1 MASKS
6 EQSGVD
12 ETSRE
17 SETQRTAEDNVRALA
32 LLRGTLDST
41 ADGILTIGINRQILA
56 FNETFVKMWRIPPG
70 ILAAKDDRL
79 AIQCVLDQLQTPE
92 QFLAKVRYLYD
103 HLEEE
108 SFDILDFK
116 DGRVFERF
124 SRPMMVG
131 GRPLG
136 RVWSF
141 RDITERK
148 HAQERIAEQAELLD
162 QARDAIIVRDLNGKI
177 LSWNKGAERIYGW
190 TPGEAM
196 GRHIGY
202 LIYSDIEKFNEINR
216 QFLSQGGWYGELQ
229 HLAKDRREL
238 TIEARWTLVRDK
250 EGRPKSALA
259 INTDITEKKKIEV
272 QFMRAQR
279 MESIGTLAGGIAHD
293 LNNILAPIMM
303 SIEILRQRATDPQSK
318 AILESIAT
326 SSKRGADIVRQVLS
340 FARGGLEGE
349 RIEVHTNDLIADL
362 EIIIKDTFPKNIH
375 FEFSL
380 PAESWTILG
389 DPTQLH
395 QVLLNLCLNARDAM
409 PEGGI
414 LAVRVENA
422 LLDKHSTAAPG
433 PAKPGR
439 CVIISITDSGS
450 GISSVMLDKIFE
462 PFFTT
467 KEVGK
472 GTGLGLSTVLA
483 IVKSHDGFVN
493 VDSELGKGSTFKVCF
508 PALDICAG
516 KRKET
521 GTLPVLPRGK
531 GETVLVVDDEASV
544 LAVTSQTLEAFGYR
558 TLTATNGAEAV
569 ALYVQRGEEIS
580 AVLSD
585 MVMPV
590 MDGLATI
597 RALKQIDPTVKIIV
611 ASGSATSGSI
621 ARDSECAIRHFLNK
635 PYTAATLL
643 KTLRIVLDEAG
654 Y

>member
-1 MASKS
+1 M
-6 EQSGVD
+6 D
-12 ETSRE
+12 EASRE
-17 SETQRTAEDNVRALA
+17 SEAKRSTEDNVRALP
-32 LLRGTLDST
+32 LLRATLDST
-41 ADGILTIGINRQILA
+41 ADGILTIGVNRQILA
-56 FNETFVKMWRIPPG
+56 FNEMFVKMWRIPPE
-70 ILAAKDDRL
+70 ILAAKDDDL

-103 HLEEE
+103 HPAEE
-108 SFDILDFK
+108 SFDVLDFK
-116 DGRVFERF
+116 DGRIFERL
-124 SRPMMVG
+124 SRPMLVD

-177 LSWNKGAERIYGW
+177 LFWNKGAERIYGW
-190 TPGEAM
+190 TPEEAVS
-196 GRHIGY
+196 RHIGY
-202 LIYSDIEKFNEINR
+202 LIYPDVEKFHAVDR
-216 QFLSQGGWYGELQ
+216 QFLSQGGWSGELQ
-229 HLAKDRREL
+229 HLAKDGGEL
-238 TIEARWTLVRDK
+238 TIESRWTLVRDK

-259 INTDITEKKKIEV
+259 INTDITEKKKIEI

-303 SIEILRQRATDPQSK
+303 SIEILRQRATDHQSK
-318 AILESIAT
+318 AILESIAS

-340 FARGGLEGE
+340 FARGGLESE
-349 RIEVHTNDLIADL
+349 RIEVQANDLLTDL
-362 EIIIKDTFPKNIH
+362 ESIIKDTFPKNIH
-375 FEFSL
+375 FEIAL
-380 PAESWTILG
+380 PNESWTILG

-409 PEGGI
+409 PDGGSLTI
-414 LAVRVENA
+414 RVENV
-422 LLDKHSTAAPG
+422 LLDKHSAAAPG

-439 CVIISITDSGS
+439 CVIISVTDSGI
-450 GISSVMLDKIFE
+450 GISPPILDKIFE

-493 VDSELGKGSTFKVCF
+493 VDSAPGKGATFKACF
-508 PALDICAG
+508 PALDACAK
-516 KRKET
+516 KRKEQT
-521 GTLPVLPRGK
+521 GTLPSLPRGK
-531 GETVLVVDDEASV
+531 GEMVLVVDDEASV
-544 LAVTSQTLEAFGYR
+544 LAVTSQTLEAFGYQ
-558 TLTATNGAEAV
+558 TLTATNGSEAV
-569 ALYVQRGEEIS
+569 TLYTQRGPEIS

-590 MDGLATI
+590 MDGPATI
-597 RALKQIDPTVKIIV
+597 RALKKIDPAVKIIV
-611 ASGSATSGSI
+611 ASGSATSRSVTK
-621 ARDSECAIRHFLNK
+621 DSECEVRHFLNK
-635 PYTAATLL
+635 PYTATTLL
-643 KTLRIVLDEAG
+643 KTLRMVLDEDDR
-654 Y
+654 